1 MDKVFHE
8 VTIFLDDQNVIVYP
22 TETYDGIIVQ
32 AKELDGSA
40 SSRMYLNEAQMEF
53 LIVKMKE
60 MMNYVKE
67 K

>member
-8 VTIFLDDQNVIVYP
+8 VTIHLDDQNVIVYP
-22 TETYDGIIVQ
+22 GEAYDSIIVQ
-32 AKELDGSA
+32 VKEMDNTA
-40 SSRMYLNEAQMEF
+40 SRRMYLNEAQMEL
-53 LIVKMKE
+53 LIVKMRE